1 MQDQSS
7 VWTLL
12 TGAWRITITPEA
24 GWILDPGHDPG
35 WGCGWSMHDGA
46 LACVGRCVV
55 AGARN
60 WEWCL
65 GSRESAAPQLGMLPW
80 PPRASAHR
88 QPRGERHQ
96 SPAAV
101 SPAARAGSRAA
112 HPAAQAARSAA
123 RSAAC
128 GQPGCR
134 FRQPSLPPPGSRP
147 RDVPAGSAVAR
158 AAGPATGL
166 PARQPGAVDGL
177 PARQLSYRITLTERN
192 LAGRV
197 LSPSISL
204 TPSSDGWIAPPRRP
218 VTPHIHTPV
227 GLHVLGR

>member
-1 MQDQSS
+1 MRDGRC
-7 VWTLL
+7 T
-12 TGAWRITITPEA
+12 
-24 GWILDPGHDPG
+24 
-35 WGCGWSMHDGA
+35 MHDGA
-46 LACVGRCVV
+46 SWRALALAVAWCAKLGVV
-55 AGARN
+55 PGQPRSCRPAAGDAAVAAEGVRT
-60 WEWCL
+60 
-65 GSRESAAPQLGMLPW
+65 SAA
-80 PPRASAHR
+80 
-88 QPRGERHQ
+88 ERHQ

-112 HPAAQAARSAA
+112 HSAARAARSAA

-134 FRQPSLPPPGSRP
+134 FRQPSLPAPATGRAAGLPAGAAGRSCLPPRP